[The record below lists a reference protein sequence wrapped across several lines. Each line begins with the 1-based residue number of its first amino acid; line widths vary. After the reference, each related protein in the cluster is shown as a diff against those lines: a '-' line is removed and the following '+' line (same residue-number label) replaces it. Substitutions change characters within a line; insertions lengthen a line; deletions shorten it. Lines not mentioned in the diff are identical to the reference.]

1 MREGHYRPQAPIFVW
16 TCQLGSGRRLQAV
29 GELLH
34 LCVKKQV
41 HILKGHS
48 ASVART
54 RRWSVLPPC
63 GWCSQCKACLGPL
76 PRRIAMFLF
85 FLWAN
90 SDSTVRRVWREIP
103 VFVLSFS
110 SLSFLL
116 STLSPLF
123 FSQRPFLFLS
133 FSLVSPFL
141 SLSQTKLFSILQIL
155 CLLLSHSF
163 SRVCECVYL
172 FYTCVPFHGQW

>member
-48 ASVART
+48 GSVART

-116 STLSPLF
+116 STSALLLPTS
-123 FSQRPFLFLS
+123 
-133 FSLVSPFL
+133 L
-141 SLSQTKLFSILQIL
+141 SLSFFLSCITFS
-155 CLLLSHSF
+155 LSHTNKIIQFPSNTL
-163 SRVCECVYL
+163 SSV
-172 FYTCVPFHGQW
+172 VPLL